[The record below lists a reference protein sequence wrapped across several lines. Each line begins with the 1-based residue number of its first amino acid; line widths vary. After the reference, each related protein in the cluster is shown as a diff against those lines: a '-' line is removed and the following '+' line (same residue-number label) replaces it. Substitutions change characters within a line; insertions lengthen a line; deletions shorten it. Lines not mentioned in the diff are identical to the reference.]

1 MMWPSSTLL
10 RALYYLS
17 ILYNVIILILICY
30 AQFLQFNHVLVLA
43 HSSYSPHWKLLD
55 HVICNLKI
63 LETAFILLVSSGW
76 YVVEVTLVRMLQ
88 LSDLRVLLL
97 KYSNN

>member
-1 MMWPSSTLL
+1 MMRPSSTLL

-17 ILYNVIILILICY
+17 ILYNIILIIY
-30 AQFLQFNHVLVLA
+30 YSQFLQFNHLLVLA
-43 HSSYSPHWKLLD
+43 DSSYSAHWKLSD

-63 LETAFILLVSSGW
+63 LETVFILLVSSGW
-76 YVVEVTLVRMLQ
+76 YFVEVTLVRMLE
-88 LSDLRVLLL
+88 LSDLSVLLL